1 MKLSKEHWCVQ
12 MPNPVAT
19 NHEGK
24 VNTLWTLQMQT
35 DRSTPNNRL
44 DITIRDNAK
53 GTYIQID
60 VAVSRDRNVF
70 KKEVEKILECMEI
83 QRM

>member
-1 MKLSKEHWCVQ
+1 

-44 DITIRDNAK
+44 DITIHDNAK
-53 GTYIQID
+53 GTYIQIE

-83 QRM
+83 QRT